1 MRDSN
6 ATVGKNLLPSSMRK
20 SWLRSD
26 TDEPM
31 RLTDVLTRGP
41 LHSGFRVLSRAIPF
55 DRLQVTLI
63 GNPQRDS
70 RQHSVACNRSSTGAA
85 AYSHRQNLRNV
96 VGGDLHSFFWHH
108 SYGTEPRLL
117 KHFAFLLALR
127 FNFPVRTPQL
137 KSYYGYPHRDGRQVI
152 NRRLGSDQRF
162 RRVKDGQSSRQGL
175 ARERRHSSS
184 RWNTRHS

>member
-55 DRLQVTLI
+55 DRLQVTL
-63 GNPQRDS
+63 N
-70 RQHSVACNRSSTGAA
+70 RQPTTG
-85 AYSHRQNLRNV
+85 
-96 VGGDLHSFFWHH
+96 FP
-108 SYGTEPRLL
+108 T
-117 KHFAFLLALR
+117 AF
-127 FNFPVRTPQL
+127 
-137 KSYYGYPHRDGRQVI
+137 
-152 NRRLGSDQRF
+152 RRL
-162 RRVKDGQSSRQGL
+162 QSVVHWCCIVL
-175 ARERRHSSS
+175 ASSKPAERC
-184 RWNTRHS
+184 